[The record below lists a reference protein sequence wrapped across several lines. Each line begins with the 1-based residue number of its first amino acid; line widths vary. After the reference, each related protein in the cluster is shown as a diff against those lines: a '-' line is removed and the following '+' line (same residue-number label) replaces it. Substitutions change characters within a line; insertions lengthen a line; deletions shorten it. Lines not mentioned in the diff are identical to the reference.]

1 MKIKMKER
9 TAAIILM
16 AGKGERFGS
25 TLPKQ
30 LHELCG
36 KKIYK
41 YTLERFQ
48 ESRLFEEIILV
59 CHPDWMVQEE
69 GVKVVAGGATRQESS
84 YRGLLA
90 CAPDTQY
97 VVIHDGV
104 RPFVSLEILQENVRA
119 VKQFDAVDTCIPSTD
134 TIVHSVDGK
143 RIDEIPLR
151 SEYWRGQTPQSFAY
165 DLILEAH
172 QRTKRKN
179 ATDDCS
185 LVLEM
190 GYDVHIVIG
199 SEENIKI
206 TTEKDILLAEQFST

>member
-1 MKIKMKER
+1 MKER

-16 AGKGERFGS
+16 AGKGNRFGS
-25 TLPKQ
+25 ALPKQ
-30 LHELCG
+30 LYELCG

-48 ESRLFEEIILV
+48 ESGLFEEIILV
-59 CHPDWMVQEE
+59 CHPDWMVEE
-69 GVKVVAGGATRQESS
+69 DGVKVVAGGATRQESS
-84 YRGLLA
+84 YRGLMA
-90 CAPDTQY
+90 CDAATQY

-104 RPFVSLEILQENVRA
+104 RPFVSLEILRENVRL
-119 VKQFDAVDTCIPSTD
+119 VKQFDAIDTCIPSTD

-179 ATDDCS
+179 ASDDCS
-185 LVLEM
+185 LILEM
-190 GYDVHIVIG
+190 GYDVHIVTG